1 MNKNNFDNKDNI
13 DNKDYKYI
21 LIDRSDPE
29 LMWNCA
35 VSIIV
40 FVILLFFLYMNWK
53 PKCPGNIMFDDMSG
67 LVDSGSIQQ
76 SLSSFGGLSD
86 LDKSIVI

>member
-1 MNKNNFDNKDNI
+1 MSKDDI
-13 DNKDYKYI
+13 ENKDYKYI

-40 FVILLFFLYMNWK
+40 FIILLFFLYMNWK
-53 PKCPGNIMFDDMSG
+53 PLCSTASSFDKMSG
-67 LVDSGSIQQ
+67 LIDANSIYNSLGETSGISET
-76 SLSSFGGLSD
+76 SGER
-86 LDKSIVI
+86 VI

>member
-1 MNKNNFDNKDNI
+1 MNKDNI
-13 DNKDYKYI
+13 ENKDYKYI

-40 FVILLFFLYMNWK
+40 FIILLFFLYINWK
-53 PKCPGNIMFDDMSG
+53 PKCRGNNAFEEMSG
-67 LVDSGSIQQ
+67 LVDAGSIRNG
-76 SLSSFGGLSD
+76 LTSFSNMTDMSD
-86 LDKSIVI
+86 MSVTREI

>member
-1 MNKNNFDNKDNI
+1 MNKEDIKS
-13 DNKDYKYI
+13 KDYKYI

-40 FVILLFFLYMNWK
+40 FVILFFFLYMNWK
-53 PKCPGNIMFDDMSG
+53 PKCKGDTVFDEIAAT
-67 LVDSGSIQQ
+67 VDASSIAD
-76 SLSSFGGLSD
+76 SLTNLTTSSNTR
-86 LDKSIVI
+86 IV

>member
-1 MNKNNFDNKDNI
+1 MNKEDIKS
-13 DNKDYKYI
+13 KDYKYI

-40 FVILLFFLYMNWK
+40 FVILFFFLYMNWK
-53 PKCPGNIMFDDMSG
+53 PKCKGDTAFDEFVAT
-67 LVDSGSIQQ
+67 VDASSIAD
-76 SLSSFGGLSD
+76 SLTNLTTSSNTR
-86 LDKSIVI
+86 IV

>member
-1 MNKNNFDNKDNI
+1 MNKDNI
-13 DNKDYKYI
+13 ENKDYKYI

-40 FVILLFFLYMNWK
+40 FAILLFFLYMNWK
-53 PKCPGNIMFDDMSG
+53 PKCPGNIIFEEMGGMING
-67 LVDSGSIQQ
+67 DSIHT
-76 SLSSFGGLSD
+76 SLSSFNNLSD
-86 LDKSIVI
+86 MREI

>member
-1 MNKNNFDNKDNI
+1 MSKDDI
-13 DNKDYKYI
+13 KSKDYKYI

-53 PKCPGNIMFDDMSG
+53 PKCPGGVMFEEMSG
-67 LVDSGSIQQ
+67 LVDGGSIRN
-76 SLSSFGGLSD
+76 SLSNLSNLSD
-86 LDKSIVI
+86 LTDLREI

>member
-1 MNKNNFDNKDNI
+1 MNKENVE
-13 DNKDYKYI
+13 NKDYKYI

-40 FVILLFFLYMNWK
+40 FVILLFFMYMNWK
-53 PKCPGNIMFDDMSG
+53 PLCSTKGFDNISG
-67 LVDSGSIQQ
+67 FVDSGSIVN
-76 SLSSFGGLSD
+76 SMTDFSNVR
-86 LDKSIVI
+86 SI

>member
-1 MNKNNFDNKDNI
+1 MNKDNI
-13 DNKDYKYI
+13 ENKDYKYI

-53 PKCPGNIMFDDMSG
+53 PKCPGNVMFEEMTGMINS
-67 LVDSGSIQQ
+67 DSIHT
-76 SLSSFGGLSD
+76 SLSSFNNLSD
-86 LDKSIVI
+86 MREI